1 VLPHIREV
9 LIEENSVKDPGEEG
23 YPSLGKM
30 LQGPVRYTI
39 RARSLAD
46 FETPDDVLILVRVD

>member
-1 VLPHIREV
+1 MVG
-9 LIEENSVKDPGEEG
+9 EENSVEEAGKEG
-23 YPSLGKM
+23 YHSLGKM

-46 FETPDDVLILVRVD
+46 FETPDDVLNLVRVG